1 MLDDVDRGRRLA
13 DALDDVP
20 ARAGEVA
27 RPLTAA
33 LVASER
39 YGAPVVAGLERLAGD
54 VRRDRRRRAE
64 EAARRV
70 PVKLL
75 FPLVTLHAPR
85 LRAAHG
91 GASHRR
97 HPRVAAPLMLITR
110 KGTPMLKLFV
120 YLQTAVSAVLA
131 ADDDRRDQRGQAT
144 AEYALVLLGVA
155 AVALLVGVW
164 AAKTNLIGKL
174 FDLVFRKI
182 FDKA

>member
-1 MLDDVDRGRRLA
+1 
-13 DALDDVP
+13 
-20 ARAGEVA
+20 
-27 RPLTAA
+27 
-33 LVASER
+33 
-39 YGAPVVAGLERLAGD
+39 
-54 VRRDRRRRAE
+54 
-64 EAARRV
+64 
-70 PVKLL
+70 
-75 FPLVTLHAPR
+75 
-85 LRAAHG
+85 
-91 GASHRR
+91 
-97 HPRVAAPLMLITR
+97 MLITR

-182 FDKA
+182 FEKA